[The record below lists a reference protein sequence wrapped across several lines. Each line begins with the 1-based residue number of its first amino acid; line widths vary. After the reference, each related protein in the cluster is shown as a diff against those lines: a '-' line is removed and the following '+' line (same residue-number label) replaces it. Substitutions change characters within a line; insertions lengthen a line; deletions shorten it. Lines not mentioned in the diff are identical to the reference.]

1 MRNEPIPA
9 PRGKVL
15 ITGASGF
22 VGRHLVEEY
31 ARNGWEIRAVVRS
44 LATCNLDR
52 TKVSEIVEVPDIAE
66 VLDWAPLV
74 HGCSVVAHLAAR
86 AHQVQEAQDD
96 GVVAFHR
103 VNVAATANLALV
115 AANANVR
122 RFLFVSSSGVMG
134 DASQKPWTE
143 DDVPNPQSAYAKS
156 KLMAEQK
163 VQSIAFQSDMEYVI
177 LRPALVYGPGNPGNL
192 ARLIKLVG
200 TGLPLPFK
208 GIAGKRSMVNV
219 NYLVQILIA
228 ASTLREATNQTYLVA
243 DGQDLTLSSI
253 VQAFAEGLNVPVRL
267 FNCPLSMLSLISNL
281 VGKTAELQKLM
292 GTFQISPQKLQC
304 DFGIAPFLGAK
315 ESLAMTANSF
325 RREINNG

>member
-1 MRNEPIPA
+1 
-9 PRGKVL
+9 
-15 ITGASGF
+15 
-22 VGRHLVEEY
+22 
-31 ARNGWEIRAVVRS
+31 
-44 LATCNLDR
+44 
-52 TKVSEIVEVPDIAE
+52 
-66 VLDWAPLV
+66 
-74 HGCSVVAHLAAR
+74 
-86 AHQVQEAQDD
+86 
-96 GVVAFHR
+96 
-103 VNVAATANLALV
+103 
-115 AANANVR
+115 
-122 RFLFVSSSGVMG
+122 
-134 DASQKPWTE
+134 
-143 DDVPNPQSAYAKS
+143 
-156 KLMAEQK
+156 MAEQK

-208 GIAGKRSMVNV
+208 GIAGKRSMVSV
-219 NYLVQILIA
+219 NYLVQILVA